1 MFVNSNYTCEKVD
14 KSSKKEKQHMI
25 RKTISLFAVSGLV
38 LIIGCGGNS
47 TTSESNKSPD
57 STIAQPTDGY
67 DTWVTNDPI
76 DAFAAPV
83 AQKVC
88 DLMRAWSPPVETSAT
103 QVAELEKWAKELE
116 DLIGSPSDSVYSNSY
131 VPILGLALAML
142 AYEDKYPTN
151 DSFGMSAGFTDTEC
165 NSMGMTPE
173 NSKFASAD

>member
-1 MFVNSNYTCEKVD
+1 LDPSAKLQ
-14 KSSKKEKQHMI
+14 KGKLKMI
-25 RKTISLFAVSGLV
+25 RKTISLIAISGLV

-76 DAFAAPV
+76 DAFSAPV

-88 DLMRAWSPPVETSAT
+88 DLMRAWSPPAETSAT
-103 QVAELEKWAKELE
+103 QVAELDKWAKELE

-151 DSFGMSAGFTDTEC
+151 DRFGMSAGFTDTEC

>member
-1 MFVNSNYTCEKVD
+1 
-14 KSSKKEKQHMI
+14 MI

-76 DAFAAPV
+76 DVFSAP
-83 AQKVC
+83 VC
-88 DLMRAWSPPVETSAT
+88 DLMRAWSPPAETSAT
-103 QVAELEKWAKELE
+103 QVAELDKWAKELE

-142 AYEDKYPTN
+142 AYEQKYPTY
-151 DSFGMSAGFTDTEC
+151 DRFGMSAGFTDTEC